1 VIGPTRDLGAVRSLV
16 DSPATAA
23 SMLALCDFAA
33 SRSGQ
38 PFEFLRGWLV
48 ARSNCSTERETERH
62 VPPVSPD
69 PRREPDEGA
78 VLGRVPLA
86 PRRPD
91 KPA

>member
-1 VIGPTRDLGAVRSLV
+1 MSRAPFV
-16 DSPATAA
+16 DSPAAAA

-48 ARSNCSTERETERH
+48 ARSNCSTEHAPER
-62 VPPVSPD
+62 PVSPD

-86 PRRPD
+86 PRRPQ
-91 KPA
+91 PA